1 MTMRLI
7 DFFDQGVAYA
17 SGKTAFVDNHS
28 TYTYGDADLE
38 IHRIAAA
45 IRGNGYDKGT
55 RIGVYSPNAN
65 AAWLALLGVLR
76 AEGVWLPINPR
87 NTVEVNVDLATRF
100 GMEVMFYDACFNQ
113 EVADIQK
120 QVPGLTGFVCINGD
134 GEVGQSLEDFTRG
147 HPSHHQIGP
156 HTPNELA
163 AIFPTGGTTGQSK
176 GVLMNHEA
184 LETFAANYYTHLN
197 YRENSVH
204 LVVAP
209 MTHAAGIM
217 GCLHFMRGGRNV
229 ITKNLDPLS
238 ILQDIDAHKVTHLF
252 LPPTILYMM
261 LSHGD
266 VGKYDYSSLEHFI
279 VGAAP
284 TSLEKLKEAIE
295 VFGSCMTE
303 AYGQTEAPAAITLKA
318 PWDYMDKDGNIN
330 EERLKGIGRPG
341 AFSPV
346 KILGEDGQEVPRGE
360 PGEICVTGRLVTL
373 GYLDN
378 PEATAAAHK
387 EGWLWTGDVGVMNE
401 DGYIQIVDRSKDM
414 IISGG
419 FNIYPNEIEQVISE
433 HPDIQECAVIGVP
446 DDKWGEAVKAIVQL
460 KPGVD
465 DLDIESLLA
474 DAKAKLGSVKT
485 PKSVDVVADLPRSP
499 NGKVMKTELRK
510 KYWAGKDRAVN

>member
-1 MTMRLI
+1 MTMRFI
-7 DFFDQGVAYA
+7 DFFEQGVRYHADE
-17 SGKTAFVDNHS
+17 TAFVDNVS
-28 TYTYGDADLE
+28 RYTYAQADVQ
-38 IHRIAAA
+38 IQKIAAA
-45 IRGNGYDKGT
+45 IRGNSFAKGT

-65 AAWLALLGVLR
+65 SAWLALLGVLW
-76 AEGVWLPINPR
+76 AEGVWIPINPR

-100 GMEVMFYDACFNQ
+100 GMDIMFYDACFNDQ
-113 EVADIQK
+113 VAEIKK
-120 QVPGLTGFVCINGD
+120 QVPSLKSFICINGE
-134 GEVGQSLEDFTRG
+134 GTTGHSLESFCAG
-147 HPSHHQIGP
+147 HPERHEPEP
-156 HTPNELA
+156 HVPKELA

-184 LETFAANYYTHLN
+184 LETFAINYYTHLN
-197 YRENSVH
+197 YREDSVH

-217 GCLHFMRGGRNV
+217 GCLHFMRGAKNV
-229 ITKNLDPLS
+229 ITKKLDPLS
-238 ILQDIDAHKVTHLF
+238 ILQDIEEHGVTHLF

-261 LSHGD
+261 LAHGD

-284 TSLEKLKEAIE
+284 TSLEKLKEAIK
-295 VFGSCMTE
+295 VFGPVMTE

-318 PWDYMDKDGNIN
+318 PWDYMDADGNIN
-330 EERLKGIGRPG
+330 EERLKGIGRAG

-346 KILGEDGQEVPRGE
+346 KILGDDGQEVARGT
-360 PGEICVTGRLVTL
+360 PGEICVSGRLVTL

-387 EGWLWTGDVGVMNE
+387 DGWLWTGDVGIMSE

-433 HPDIQECAVIGVP
+433 NPAVQECAVIGVP
-446 DDKWGEAVKAIVQL
+446 DEKWGEAVKAVIQL
-460 KPGVD
+460 KAGQT
-465 DLDIESLLA
+465 
-474 DAKAKLGSVKT
+474 AKAADIITDVKARLGSVKT
-485 PKSVDVVADLPRSP
+485 PKTIDFIDDLPRSP

-510 KYWAGKDRAVN
+510 IYWTGKSRAVN

>member
-1 MTMRLI
+1 MRFI
-7 DFFDQGVAYA
+7 DFFDQGVRYHAQ
-17 SGKTAFVDNHS
+17 KTAFVDKNS
-28 TYTYGDADLE
+28 RYTYKEADRH
-38 IHRIAAA
+38 IQKIAAA
-45 IRGNGYDKGT
+45 IHGNGFKKGT

-65 AAWLALLGVLR
+65 TAWLALLGVLR
-76 AEGVWLPINPR
+76 SEGVWIPINPR
-87 NTVEVNVDLATRF
+87 NTVEVNVDLASRF
-100 GMEVMFYDACFNQ
+100 GMEVMFYDGCFNE
-113 EVADIQK
+113 EVAEIAK
-120 QVPGLTGFVCINGD
+120 QIDGIKAFVCINGD
-134 GEVGQSLEDFTRG
+134 GKVGTSLSEFVSG
-147 HPSHHQIGP
+147 HPDRHEPGP
-156 HTPNELA
+156 HVPNELA

-197 YRENSVH
+197 YREDSVH

-217 GCLHFMRGGRNV
+217 GCLHFMRGGKNV
-229 ITKNLDPLS
+229 VVKELTPKAIME
-238 ILQDIDAHKVTHLF
+238 DIAEHKVTHLF
-252 LPPTILYMM
+252 LPPTIMYMM
-261 LSHGD
+261 LADPD
-266 VGKYDYSSLEHFI
+266 VRSYDYSSLLHFI

-295 VFGSCMTE
+295 IFGPVMTE

-318 PWDYMDKDGNIN
+318 PWDYMDASGHIN
-330 EERLKGIGRPG
+330 EERLKGIGRAG

-346 KILGEDGQEVPRGE
+346 KILAEDGKEVPRGE

-378 PEATAAAHK
+378 PESTAAAHK
-387 EGWLWTGDVGVMNE
+387 DGWLWTGDVGIMNE

-433 HPDIQECAVIGVP
+433 HAAVQECAVIGVP
-446 DDKWGEAVKAIVQL
+446 DEKWGEAVKAVIQL
-460 KPGVD
+460 KPGET
-465 DLDIESLLA
+465 LDEASLLA
-474 DAKAKLGSVKT
+474 DVKSKLGSVKT
-485 PKSVDVVADLPRSP
+485 PKSIDIIEDLPRSP

-510 KYWAGKDRAVN
+510 TYWAGKTRAVN